1 MAVYPVTHPLIRH
14 KVTMLRDPATNSKD
28 FREIV
33 TELSTFLAY
42 EATKDLPLINTT
54 ITGWQGTPIEVQMV
68 EEKDPSIVP
77 VFRAGIGMQEGFLT
91 VIPTA
96 RISYIGYYRDETTL
110 QPKKYYA
117 KLAEDVEERRNY
129 ILDPMLAT
137 GGTTSAVCTLLKEA
151 GVKDIK
157 VLCILAAP
165 EGIRRVAE
173 DHPDVDIIPA
183 VIDSHLN
190 ELGYIVPGLGDAG
203 DRLFG
208 TK

>member
-1 MAVYPVTHPLIRH
+1 MPL
-14 KVTMLRDPATNSKD
+14 TN
-28 FREIV
+28 
-33 TELSTFLAY
+33 A
-42 EATKDLPLINTT
+42 T

-68 EEKDPSIVP
+68 EEKVPSIVP

-110 QPKKYYA
+110 RPKKYYA
-117 KLAEDVEERRNY
+117 KLAEDVQERRNY

-157 VLCILAAP
+157 VLCILATP

-173 DHPDVDIIPA
+173 EHPDVDIIPA
-183 VIDSHLN
+183 VIDNHLN

>member
-14 KVTMLRDPATNSKD
+14 KVTMLRDPKTNSKD

-42 EATKDLPLINTT
+42 EATKDLPLTT
-54 ITGWQGTPIEVQMV
+54 TTMTGWQGTPIDVQIV

-77 VFRAGIGMQEGFLT
+77 IFRAGIGMQEGFLT

-117 KLAEDVEERRNY
+117 KLAEDVQERRNY

-137 GGTTSAVCTLLKEA
+137 GGTTAAVCTLLKEA
-151 GVKDIK
+151 GVKEIK

-165 EGIRRVAE
+165 EGIRRIQE
-173 DHPDVDIIPA
+173 EHPDVDIIPA

-190 ELGYIVPGLGDAG
+190 EQGYIIPGLGDAG

>member
-1 MAVYPVTHPLIRH
+1 
-14 KVTMLRDPATNSKD
+14 MLRDPATNSKD

-33 TELSTFLAY
+33 SELSTFLAY
-42 EATKDLPLINTT
+42 EATKDLPLTNTT
-54 ITGWQGTPIEVQMV
+54 ITGWQGTPIDVQV
-68 EEKDPSIVP
+68 VDEKDPSIVP

-117 KLAEDVEERRNY
+117 KLAEDVQDRRNY
-129 ILDPMLAT
+129 VLDPMLAT

-151 GVKDIK
+151 GVKEIK
-157 VLCILAAP
+157 VLCIIAAP
-165 EGIRRVAE
+165 EGIRRVQE

-190 ELGYIVPGLGDAG
+190 DLGYIMPGLGDAG

>member
-14 KVTMLRDPATNSKD
+14 KVTMLRDPNTNSKD
-28 FREIV
+28 FRDIV

-42 EATKDLPLINTT
+42 EATKDLPLTTTT
-54 ITGWQGTPIEVQMV
+54 ITGWQGTPIEVQLV

-165 EGIRRVAE
+165 EGIRRVQE

>member
-1 MAVYPVTHPLIRH
+1 
-14 KVTMLRDPATNSKD
+14 
-28 FREIV
+28 
-33 TELSTFLAY
+33 
-42 EATKDLPLINTT
+42 
-54 ITGWQGTPIEVQMV
+54 MV

-137 GGTTSAVCTLLKEA
+137 GAQRLLSAHSSRKQV
-151 GVKDIK
+151 
-157 VLCILAAP
+157 
-165 EGIRRVAE
+165 
-173 DHPDVDIIPA
+173 
-183 VIDSHLN
+183 
-190 ELGYIVPGLGDAG
+190 
-203 DRLFG
+203 
-208 TK
+208 

>member
-28 FREIV
+28 FRDIV

-42 EATKDLPLINTT
+42 EATKDLPLTT
-54 ITGWQGTPIEVQMV
+54 TTMTGWQGTPIDVQRV

-77 VFRAGIGMQEGFLT
+77 VFRAGIGMQEGFLK

-110 QPKKYYA
+110 QPKNYYA
-117 KLAEDVEERRNY
+117 KLAEDVQDRRNY

-151 GVKDIK
+151 GVKEIK

-165 EGIRRVAE
+165 EGIRRVSE

-190 ELGYIVPGLGDAG
+190 ERGYIIPGLGDAG

>member
-14 KVTMLRDPATNSKD
+14 KVTMLRNPATNSKD
-28 FREIV
+28 FRDIV

-42 EATKDLPLINTT
+42 EATKDLPLTT
-54 ITGWQGTPIEVQMV
+54 TTMTGWQGTPIDVQRV

-77 VFRAGIGMQEGFLT
+77 VFRAGIGMQEGFLK

-110 QPKKYYA
+110 QPKNYYA
-117 KLAEDVEERRNY
+117 KLAEDVQDRRNY

-151 GVKDIK
+151 GVKEIK

-165 EGIRRVAE
+165 EGIRRVSE

-190 ELGYIVPGLGDAG
+190 ERGYIIPGLGDAG

-208 TK
+208 TR

>member
-28 FREIV
+28 FRDIV

-42 EATKDLPLINTT
+42 EATKDLPLTTTT
-54 ITGWQGTPIEVQMV
+54 ITGWQGTPIDVQMV

-77 VFRAGIGMQEGFLT
+77 VFRAGIGMQEGFLK

-173 DHPDVDIIPA
+173 EHPDVDIIPA

>member
-42 EATKDLPLINTT
+42 EATKDLPLTNTT
-54 ITGWQGTPIEVQMV
+54 ITGWQGTPIDVQGV
-68 EEKDPSIVP
+68 DGKDPSIVP
-77 VFRAGIGMQEGFLT
+77 VCRAGIGMQEGFLT

-117 KLAEDVEERRNY
+117 KLAEDVQDRRNY
-129 ILDPMLAT
+129 VLDPMLAT

-151 GVKDIK
+151 GVKDIR

-165 EGIRRVAE
+165 EGIRRVQE

>member
-14 KVTMLRDPATNSKD
+14 KVTMLRNPATNSKD
-28 FREIV
+28 FRDIV

-42 EATKDLPLINTT
+42 EATKDLPLTT
-54 ITGWQGTPIEVQMV
+54 TTMTGWQGTPIDVQRV

-77 VFRAGIGMQEGFLT
+77 VFRAGIGMQEGFLK

-110 QPKKYYA
+110 QPKNYYA
-117 KLAEDVEERRNY
+117 KLAEDVQDRRNY

-151 GVKDIK
+151 EVKEIK

-165 EGIRRVAE
+165 EGIRRVSE

-190 ELGYIVPGLGDAG
+190 ERGYIIPGLGDAG

-208 TK
+208 TR

>member
-1 MAVYPVTHPLIRH
+1 MTVYPVTHPLIRH
-14 KVTMLRDPATNSKD
+14 KVTMLRNPATNSKD

-42 EATKDLPLINTT
+42 EATKDLPLTTTT
-54 ITGWQGTPIEVQMV
+54 ITGWQGTPIEVQVV

-117 KLAEDVEERRNY
+117 KLAEDVQERRNY

-165 EGIRRVAE
+165 EGIRRVAK

-190 ELGYIVPGLGDAG
+190 ERGYIVPGLGDAG

-208 TK
+208 TR

>member
-1 MAVYPVTHPLIRH
+1 MTVYPVTHPLIRH
-14 KVTMLRDPATNSKD
+14 KVTMLRNPATNSKD

-42 EATKDLPLINTT
+42 EATKDLPLTTTT
-54 ITGWQGTPIEVQMV
+54 ITGWQGTPIEVRAV

-117 KLAEDVEERRNY
+117 KLAEDVQDRRNY

-137 GGTTSAVCTLLKEA
+137 GGTTSAVCTLLREA

-165 EGIRRVAE
+165 EGICRVAK

-190 ELGYIVPGLGDAG
+190 ERGYIIPGLGDAG

-208 TK
+208 TR